1 MTLKHTSRPG
11 PISLHRVMGGV
22 AAHLLIGLTWAF
34 GYKLLMEAR
43 PEAIQFRTFVGEI
56 PTAEP
61 SRLIYF
67 SFCTL
72 ISVGYGDAYPVHRIA
87 RSLATALVGQLYPS
101 VLIATFVGMSLQ
113 GRSSAGTGSGGGVLR
128 RMPLV
133 AFGKLAYIE
142 SLVALVEE
150 HG

>member
-22 AAHLLIGLTWAF
+22 AAYLLIVLTWAF

-43 PEAIQFRTFVGEI
+43 PEAIHFRTFVGEI
-56 PTAEP
+56 PTGEP

-72 ISVGYGDAYPVHRIA
+72 TSVGYGDAYPVHRIA
-87 RSLATALVGQLYPS
+87 RSLATALVGQLHPS
-101 VLIATFVGMSLQ
+101 VLIATFVGMTLQ
-113 GRSSAGTGSGGGVLR
+113 GRSSAGTGSEGGVLR